1 MRTPM
6 VLRRLFRHSSRR
18 RPLPAL
24 AFGLVL
30 WVGFLYSGEPEAP
43 SVRIGR
49 CAAAPRIDG
58 RLEPDEWTT
67 AAGVSGLVLAG
78 TQELV
83 AVQPHVRLA
92 FDDQALYIAVTVP
105 TPGTKPVQAQ
115 RRTRDSQVYLDD
127 SVEILLD
134 PGQSRRD
141 FFHVIVNSAGALY
154 DAHGTDATWN
164 APTAQ
169 AAGSAEAGQ
178 WHAEVM
184 LPFADLG
191 VTAPPDGAAW
201 GANLCLN
208 CAWDTALLG
217 SWAPVQAGYREP
229 ARFGRLEFDRR
240 GPAASWQGAAD
251 LFVGQGAIAV
261 NTSGPAPSRCE
272 LRLWPAADN
281 AAEPIRVE
289 RTGTGAIA
297 LPFALPGLA
306 AQNSGKPWRARLA
319 VEQDGRALLTT
330 AFQFTPTA
338 PVTCNVRAYVRD
350 RLIEAEVIPGAALA
364 RRQGLAAT
372 VALAARGGA
381 TIRTIALPG
390 LTPLTPALATFSGD
404 DVAADAMTLTIR
416 VADQDGTTIFETTR
430 EIAAPFRPWW
440 LDDTT
445 GADEVVLP
453 PYKSLRVNG
462 ADVLPDGRSYRLG
475 DCLLPVDVQ
484 IGGNPILAAP
494 VVLRARL
501 GGQPRDWDGA
511 APTIREQNGHHVV
524 MEGTATCGGL
534 VLAGRA
540 RIEYDGMIRTDLEI
554 RPAGATD
561 EVAVEALT
569 LEIPLHGRYA
579 EYLYTFPGKWGSV
592 ANAGALPA
600 AGARHGFK
608 PFVWLGD
615 NDRGF
620 AWFCESAQHWLPE
633 DREDAITVDREGD
646 RVVLRLRLL
655 AGVRVKA
662 PLRYTFGFQATPVKS
677 PEKTVWDYR
686 PFHISQYG
694 LQNRPAPISGHVSY
708 PAAGA
713 IRGDRGT
720 AEMWVQTPCDSDPK
734 GPGKGDLSIPNVG
747 LMTIEVEPK
756 TNAGLF
762 WCGPAQ
768 ALRIWSRLDDRVVT
782 SLEAPVTWKQGEWHH
797 LAFSWGE
804 ELVIAVD
811 GVALARRPYAGLMPR
826 DLTTARL
833 AIGRPGP
840 PLAVDEIRVSDIARA
855 PRLEEQPYAP
865 DEHTLLLD
873 PLDAADVTDRAR
885 LRQTRPSRGPAPGEA
900 GGGAFVGE
908 GRFGKGLVLRPRGA
922 EYSFL
927 DFLADYG
934 VRTLCFHSQWS
945 WMGYPMVPPGQ
956 EQDLR
961 DLVAACHR
969 KGMQLLLYAS
979 PLSADEAPEWAMY
992 HKDYLIE
999 PLTWPYRYR
1008 DAHIAPAACWQSH
1021 YRNLWLAR
1029 QARLIDEFD
1038 IDGFYLDGSE
1048 WPLWCRN
1055 RHHGC
1060 GYTREDGKTGDTCNI
1075 FGTRDYMKRLY
1086 VLCRSRKPDAQIN
1099 IHNSTVM
1106 VIPTLGWGTS
1116 SWDGEQLGSLSWDKG
1131 GAVDKMQYA
1140 LDVLPLD
1147 AFRAE
1152 FMGRQ
1157 WGVPAEFLCYQRPYT
1172 TPQILAVTLLH
1183 DVLVRP
1189 SADYL
1194 PMVSE
1199 LWRLYDRFGMKDAEF
1214 LPYWSNAAVIKAGP
1228 EGIRTSAYRH
1238 PRNGLLMVVSNLA
1251 AAAITAEVQID
1262 TAALGLTGAG
1272 LAARDALSEEPIAL
1286 TGGRFTLSMEPMSY
1300 RWVRLAAP

>member
-1 MRTPM
+1 MIESRAF
-6 VLRRLFRHSSRR
+6 RSLFQWPSYRHVAAAW
-18 RPLPAL
+18 AL
-24 AFGLVL
+24 GLVL
-30 WVGFLYSGEPEAP
+30 WAGFVCGAEPAAP
-43 SVRIGR
+43 YVRLGR

-58 RLEPDEWTT
+58 RITPGEWDN

-78 TQELV
+78 TQDLV
-83 AVQPHVRLA
+83 AVQPVFRLA
-92 FDDQALYIAVTVP
+92 FDDQALYVAVTVP
-105 TPGTKPVQAQ
+105 TPGAKPVQAQ
-115 RRTRDSQVYLDD
+115 RRSRDSQVYLDD

-141 FFHVIVNSAGALY
+141 FVHLIVNSAGALY
-154 DAHGTDATWN
+154 DARGTDATWN
-164 APTAQ
+164 ASTAQ

-191 VTAPPDGAAW
+191 VTAPADGSSW

-217 SWAPVQAGYREP
+217 SWAPVQIGYREP
-229 ARFGRLEFDRR
+229 ARFGRIEFDRR
-240 GPAASWQGAAD
+240 GPAAAWQGAAD
-251 LFVGQGAIAV
+251 LFVAQGALAV
-261 NTSGPAPSRCE
+261 TTTGPAPSRCE
-272 LRLWPAADN
+272 LRLWPAADGT
-281 AAEPIRVE
+281 AEPIRVE
-289 RTGTGAIA
+289 RTGAGAIA

-306 AQNSGKPWRARLA
+306 AENIGKPWRARLA
-319 VEQDGRALLTT
+319 VEQDGRALLAT
-330 AFQFTPTA
+330 AFQFTPAA
-338 PVTCNVRAYVRD
+338 PLTCNVRAYVRD

-372 VALAARGGA
+372 VALSTRGGPTLRTA
-381 TIRTIALPG
+381 TLPD
-390 LTPLTPALATFSGD
+390 LKPLTPALASFSGD
-404 DVAADAMTLTIR
+404 DVAAEAMTVTVR
-416 VADQDGTTIFETTR
+416 VTDQDGTTVFETIR
-430 EIAAPFRPWW
+430 DLEKPFRPWW

-453 PYKSLRVNG
+453 PYKPLQVVG

-475 DCLLPVDVQ
+475 SSLLPVDVQ
-484 IGGNPILAAP
+484 IGGNPILSAP
-494 VVLRARL
+494 VVLRTRF
-501 GGQPRDWDGA
+501 GGQLRDWAGA
-511 APTIREQNGHHVV
+511 APVIVEQNGHHVI
-524 MEGTATCGGL
+524 MQGGASCGGL
-534 VLAGRA
+534 ALEGRT

-554 RPAGATD
+554 RPASEAG
-561 EVAVEALT
+561 EVAVEELT
-569 LEIPLHGRYA
+569 LEIPLQGRYA
-579 EYLYTFPGKWGSV
+579 EYLYTFPGRWGSV
-592 ANAGALPA
+592 ANAGALPPE
-600 AGARHGFK
+600 GARHGFK

-620 AWFCESAQHWLPE
+620 SWFCESAQHWLPE

-655 AGVRVKA
+655 AGVRLNA
-662 PLRYTFGFQATPVKS
+662 PLRYTFGFQATPVKT

-694 LQNRPAPISGHVSY
+694 LQNRPAPINGHISY
-708 PAAGA
+708 PAAGT

-720 AEMWVQTPCDSDPK
+720 AEMWVMMPYDSDPN

-747 LMTIEVEPK
+747 LFTIEVEPK

-797 LAFSWGE
+797 VAFSWGE

-826 DLTTARL
+826 DLTAARL
-833 AIGRPGP
+833 AIGRPGAP
-840 PLAVDEIRVSDIARA
+840 RAVDEIRVSAIART
-855 PRLEEQPYAP
+855 PRLEEQPCTA
-865 DEHTLLLD
+865 DDHTLLLD
-873 PLDAADVTDRAR
+873 RLETAEATGRAH
-885 LRQTRPSRGPAPGEA
+885 LRQTRPSRGAAPGEA
-900 GGGAFVGE
+900 GGNAFVGE
-908 GRFGKGLVLRPRGA
+908 GRHGKGLVLKPHGT
-922 EYSFL
+922 EYTFL

-992 HKDYLIE
+992 HRDYLIE

-1038 IDGFYLDGSE
+1038 LDGFYLDGSE

-1060 GYTREDGKTGDTCNI
+1060 GYTREDGKVGDTCNI

-1086 VLCRSRKPDAQIN
+1086 VLCRSRKPDAQLN

-1199 LWRLYDRFGMKDAEF
+1199 LWRLYDRFGMRDAEF
-1214 LPYWSNAAVIKAGP
+1214 LPYWSNTGVIQAGP

-1238 PRNGLLMVVSNLA
+1238 PDRGLLMVVSNLA
-1251 AAAITAEVQID
+1251 AAAVTADVQIA
-1262 TAALGLTGAG
+1262 TGALGLAGPG

-1286 TGGRFTLSMEPMSY
+1286 TDGRFALTMAPMSY
-1300 RWVRLAAP
+1300 RWVWLATP